1 MEEEENK
8 NPMKITSRDSTFI
21 NSNTTRLLLLKMKQK
36 KNQKNKRRST
46 GTKQRE
52 ISYDHVMQILIKP
65 RNSRNLLEN
74 RLLAEY
80 LSNKFDYF
88 KKIKTSEPSKLEKLC
103 KVLNYETFSAK
114 ETIINYGETGDK
126 FYIVFNGQI
135 GVYKPI
141 YVEKDMSLNEFYS
154 YMMYLKNNN
163 QVNKMNRIMEKNQH
177 LNIDLTVL
185 AGTPE
190 TSYFMRKTVTFIM
203 EENEKLGE
211 FSNGFT
217 FGEIALIKKSKR
229 NATVIALKN
238 SALLSIEKYDYNNVI
253 RRLEEKR
260 LEKEIYKFKNNYPFF
275 YHWNNYNILEI
286 FNCFHHLRLT
296 QGEYLFKQNE
306 ESDSVFIVR
315 EGCYEMFTDIS
326 FAWLKTYLDYIINSE
341 YNLFKKLEEF
351 LPKKEND
358 LIELIDYIKKNLPN
372 CPSIIDKKFKKIKN
386 ANFGNNVF
394 DIKIEEDELNEPNKL
409 FRINL
414 KKIDYIDIIG
424 LEDSMDLKKRFC
436 SVKCTSTYGYVEKIK
451 LINLL
456 KIIKSFK
463 NDSKVKQTLEN
474 ILQEKKIILLDL
486 IINAIKNKVNFLE
499 EDFDLKYKSIIEKHL
514 NKKDEDSK
522 NKQISTVKLSG
533 WTKDLDYVLDENIHF
548 HKYPKIRSLS
558 KEIEKKIFERKTL
571 NEKNFQKI
579 IIKPIDSNLKN
590 KILSPKNAHLNPS
603 LLSPIFVKKNN
614 LKLINVKSLYKKIKK
629 RNKNDF
635 FSMDFETFSDQVKKT
650 KSILFKDNVVNMKKK
665 NLTQQTTDCFYPSYN
680 SNQNII
686 ETEKSDKNIRKKLF
700 IEGFNSGEK
709 NFFLGGNFFNK
720 IKEEINKNKK
730 ICFTQNVTSLT
741 NLSSFFKNK

>member
-1 MEEEENK
+1 MDEEENK
-8 NPMKITSRDSTFI
+8 PPMKIISRDSTFL
-21 NSNTTRLLLLKMKQK
+21 NSKNKTLLLLRMKHK
-36 KNQKNKRRST
+36 KLQKNKRRST

-52 ISYDHVMQILIKP
+52 ISYDHVIQILIKP

-80 LSNKFDYF
+80 LSNKFEYF
-88 KKIKTSEPSKLEKLC
+88 KKIKISEPSKLEKLC

-163 QVNKMNRIMEKNQH
+163 QILKMNRIMEKNQH

-190 TSYFMRKTVTFIM
+190 NSYFMRKIVTFIM

-211 FSNGFT
+211 FTNGFT

-229 NATVIALKN
+229 NATIIAIKN

-260 LEKEIYKFKNNYPFF
+260 LEKEIYKFKINYPFF

-296 QGEYLFKQNE
+296 QGEFLYKQNE
-306 ESDSVFIVR
+306 ESDSIFIIR
-315 EGCYEMFTDIS
+315 EGSYEMFSDIS
-326 FAWLKTYLDYIINSE
+326 FAWAKSYLDYISNSD
-341 YNLFKKLEEF
+341 YNLLQKLEEF
-351 LPKKEND
+351 NPKKEND
-358 LIELIDYIKKNLPN
+358 LIDLIDYIKKNLPN
-372 CPSIIDKKFKKIKN
+372 CPFIVKERFKKLKN
-386 ANFGNNVF
+386 SNVDENVF
-394 DIKIEEDELNEPNKL
+394 DIKCEEDELNEPNKL

-424 LEDSMDLKKRFC
+424 LEDSMELKKRFC
-436 SVKCTSTYGYVEKIK
+436 SVKCVSSFGYVEKIK

-456 KIIKSFK
+456 KIIKTFK
-463 NDSKVKQTLEN
+463 NDTKAKQILEN

-486 IINAIKNKVNFLE
+486 IINSIKNKVNLLE
-499 EDFDLKYKSIIEKHL
+499 EDFDLKYKLIIEKNI
-514 NKKDEDSK
+514 NKKDEESK
-522 NKQISTVKLSG
+522 NRQISTFKLSG
-533 WTKDLDYVLDENIHF
+533 WIKNLDYVLDENIHF

-571 NEKNFQKI
+571 NEKNFKKI
-579 IIKPIDSNLKN
+579 FIKPIDSNLKN
-590 KILSPKNAHLNPS
+590 KILSPKNSHLTSS
-603 LLSPIFVKKNN
+603 LLSPIIVNKNN
-614 LKLINVKSLYKKIKK
+614 LKLVNVKSLYRKIKK
-629 RNKNDF
+629 RNRNECFSLDF
-635 FSMDFETFSDQVKKT
+635 GTFSDQVKKT
-650 KSILFKDNVVNMKKK
+650 KSILFKDNIVNMKK
-665 NLTQQTTDCFYPSYN
+665 NNTQQTTDCLYPSSN
-680 SNQNII
+680 SNLNII

-700 IEGFNSGEK
+700 NEGFNSCEK

-730 ICFTQNVTSLT
+730 ICFTQNISSLT
-741 NLSSFFKNK
+741 NLSSFFKK

>member
-1 MEEEENK
+1 MDEEENK
-8 NPMKITSRDSTFI
+8 PPMKIISRDSTFL
-21 NSNTTRLLLLKMKQK
+21 NSKNKTLLLLRMKHK
-36 KNQKNKRRST
+36 KLQKNKRRST

-52 ISYDHVMQILIKP
+52 ISYDHVIQILIKP

-74 RLLAEY
+74 KLLAEY
-80 LSNKFDYF
+80 LSNKFEYF
-88 KKIKTSEPSKLEKLC
+88 KKIKLSEPSKLEKLC

-114 ETIINYGETGDK
+114 ETIINYGETGEK

-163 QVNKMNRIMEKNQH
+163 QILKMNRIMEKNQH

-190 TSYFMRKTVTFIM
+190 NSYFMRKIVTFIM

-211 FSNGFT
+211 FTNGFT

-229 NATVIALKN
+229 NATIIAIKN

-260 LEKEIYKFKNNYPFF
+260 LEKEIYKFKINYPFF

-296 QGEYLFKQNE
+296 QGEFLYKQNE
-306 ESDSVFIVR
+306 ESDSIFIIR
-315 EGCYEMFTDIS
+315 EGSYEMFSDIS
-326 FAWLKTYLDYIINSE
+326 FAWAKSYLDYISNSD
-341 YNLFKKLEEF
+341 YNLLQKLEEF
-351 LPKKEND
+351 NPKKEND
-358 LIELIDYIKKNLPN
+358 LIDLIDYIKKNLPN
-372 CPSIIDKKFKKIKN
+372 CPFIVKERFKKLKN
-386 ANFGNNVF
+386 SNVDENVF
-394 DIKIEEDELNEPNKL
+394 DIKCEEDELNEPNKL

-436 SVKCTSTYGYVEKIK
+436 SVKCVSSFGYVEKIK

-456 KIIKSFK
+456 KIIKTFK
-463 NDSKVKQTLEN
+463 NDTKAKQILEN

-486 IINAIKNKVNFLE
+486 IINSIKNKVNFLE
-499 EDFDLKYKSIIEKHL
+499 EDFDLKYKLIIEKNI
-514 NKKDEDSK
+514 NKKDEESK
-522 NKQISTVKLSG
+522 NRQISTFKLSG
-533 WTKDLDYVLDENIHF
+533 WIKNLDYVLDENIHF

-571 NEKNFQKI
+571 NEKNFKKI
-579 IIKPIDSNLKN
+579 FIKPIDSNLKN
-590 KILSPKNAHLNPS
+590 KILSPKNSHLTSS
-603 LLSPIFVKKNN
+603 LLSPIIVNKNN
-614 LKLINVKSLYKKIKK
+614 LKLVNVKSLYRKIKK
-629 RNKNDF
+629 RNKNDY

-650 KSILFKDNVVNMKKK
+650 KSILFKDNIVNMKK
-665 NLTQQTTDCFYPSYN
+665 NNTQQTTDCLYPSSN
-680 SNQNII
+680 SNLNII

-730 ICFTQNVTSLT
+730 ICFTQNISSLT
-741 NLSSFFKNK
+741 NLSSFFKK

>member
-8 NPMKITSRDSTFI
+8 APMKIKSRDSTFI
-21 NSNTTRLLLLKMKQK
+21 NSKNARHLLLRMKHK
-36 KNQKNKRRST
+36 KLQKNKRRST

-52 ISYDHVMQILIKP
+52 ISYDHVIQILIKP

-80 LSNKFDYF
+80 LSNKFEYF
-88 KKIKTSEPSKLEKLC
+88 KKIKISEPSKLEKLC

-163 QVNKMNRIMEKNQH
+163 QILKMNRIMEKNQH

-190 TSYFMRKTVTFIM
+190 NSYFMRKIVTFIM

-211 FSNGFT
+211 FTNGFT

-229 NATVIALKN
+229 NATIIAIKN

-296 QGEYLFKQNE
+296 QGEFLYKQNE
-306 ESDSVFIVR
+306 ESDSIFIIR
-315 EGCYEMFTDIS
+315 EGSYEMFSDIS
-326 FAWLKTYLDYIINSE
+326 FAWAKSYLDYISNSD
-341 YNLFKKLEEF
+341 YNLLQKLEEF
-351 LPKKEND
+351 NPKKEND

-386 ANFGNNVF
+386 SNFGNNVF
-394 DIKIEEDELNEPNKL
+394 DIKSEEDELNEPNKL

-436 SVKCTSTYGYVEKIK
+436 SVKCVSSFGYVEKIK

-463 NDSKVKQTLEN
+463 NDSKVKQILEN
-474 ILQEKKIILLDL
+474 ILQEKKIVLLDL
-486 IINAIKNKVNFLE
+486 II
-499 EDFDLKYKSIIEKHL
+499 
-514 NKKDEDSK
+514 
-522 NKQISTVKLSG
+522 
-533 WTKDLDYVLDENIHF
+533 
-548 HKYPKIRSLS
+548 
-558 KEIEKKIFERKTL
+558 
-571 NEKNFQKI
+571 
-579 IIKPIDSNLKN
+579 
-590 KILSPKNAHLNPS
+590 
-603 LLSPIFVKKNN
+603 
-614 LKLINVKSLYKKIKK
+614 
-629 RNKNDF
+629 
-635 FSMDFETFSDQVKKT
+635 
-650 KSILFKDNVVNMKKK
+650 
-665 NLTQQTTDCFYPSYN
+665 
-680 SNQNII
+680 
-686 ETEKSDKNIRKKLF
+686 
-700 IEGFNSGEK
+700 
-709 NFFLGGNFFNK
+709 FNK
-720 IKEEINKNKK
+720 FINF
-730 ICFTQNVTSLT
+730 IFST
-741 NLSSFFKNK
+741 

>member
-1 MEEEENK
+1 MDEEENK
-8 NPMKITSRDSTFI
+8 PPMKIISRDSTFL
-21 NSNTTRLLLLKMKQK
+21 NSKNKTLLLLRMKHK
-36 KNQKNKRRST
+36 KLQKNKRRST

-52 ISYDHVMQILIKP
+52 ISYDHVIQILIKP

-74 RLLAEY
+74 KLLAEY
-80 LSNKFDYF
+80 LSNKFEYF
-88 KKIKTSEPSKLEKLC
+88 KKIKISEPSKLEKLC

-114 ETIINYGETGDK
+114 ETIINYGETGEK

-163 QVNKMNRIMEKNQH
+163 QILKMNRIMEKNQH

-190 TSYFMRKTVTFIM
+190 NSYFMRKIVTFIM

-211 FSNGFT
+211 FTNGFT

-229 NATVIALKN
+229 NATIIAIKN

-260 LEKEIYKFKNNYPFF
+260 LEKEIYKFKINYPFF

-296 QGEYLFKQNE
+296 QGEFLYKQNE
-306 ESDSVFIVR
+306 ESDSIFIIR
-315 EGCYEMFTDIS
+315 EGSYEMFSDIS
-326 FAWLKTYLDYIINSE
+326 FAWAKSYLDYISNSD
-341 YNLFKKLEEF
+341 YNLLQKLEEF
-351 LPKKEND
+351 NPKKEND
-358 LIELIDYIKKNLPN
+358 LIDLIDYIKKNLPN
-372 CPSIIDKKFKKIKN
+372 CPFIVKERFKKLKN
-386 ANFGNNVF
+386 SNVDENVF
-394 DIKIEEDELNEPNKL
+394 DIKCEEDELNEPNKL

-424 LEDSMDLKKRFC
+424 LEDSMELKKRFC
-436 SVKCTSTYGYVEKIK
+436 SVKCVSSFGYVEKIK

-456 KIIKSFK
+456 KIIKTFK
-463 NDSKVKQTLEN
+463 NDTKAKQILEN

-486 IINAIKNKVNFLE
+486 IINSIKNKVNFLE
-499 EDFDLKYKSIIEKHL
+499 EDFDLKYKLIIEKNI
-514 NKKDEDSK
+514 NKKDEESK
-522 NKQISTVKLSG
+522 NRQISTFKLSG
-533 WTKDLDYVLDENIHF
+533 WIKNLDYVLDENIHF

-571 NEKNFQKI
+571 NEKNFKKI
-579 IIKPIDSNLKN
+579 FIKPIDSNLKN
-590 KILSPKNAHLNPS
+590 KILSPKNSHLTSS
-603 LLSPIFVKKNN
+603 LLSPIIVNKNN
-614 LKLINVKSLYKKIKK
+614 LKLVNVKSLYRKIKK
-629 RNKNDF
+629 RNRNECFSLDF
-635 FSMDFETFSDQVKKT
+635 GTFSDQVKKT
-650 KSILFKDNVVNMKKK
+650 KSILFKDNIVNMKK
-665 NLTQQTTDCFYPSYN
+665 NNTQQTTDCLYPSSN
-680 SNQNII
+680 SNLNII

-700 IEGFNSGEK
+700 NEGFNSCEK

-730 ICFTQNVTSLT
+730 ICFTQNISSLT
-741 NLSSFFKNK
+741 NLSSFFKK

>member
-1 MEEEENK
+1 MDEEENK
-8 NPMKITSRDSTFI
+8 PPMKIISRDSTFL
-21 NSNTTRLLLLKMKQK
+21 NSKNKTLLLLRMKHK
-36 KNQKNKRRST
+36 KLQKNKRRST

-52 ISYDHVMQILIKP
+52 ISYDHVIQILIKP

-74 RLLAEY
+74 KLLAEY
-80 LSNKFDYF
+80 LSNKFEYF
-88 KKIKTSEPSKLEKLC
+88 KKIKISEPSKLEKLC

-114 ETIINYGETGDK
+114 ETIINYGETGEK

-163 QVNKMNRIMEKNQH
+163 QILKMNRIMEKNQH

-190 TSYFMRKTVTFIM
+190 NSYFMRKIVTFIM

-211 FSNGFT
+211 FTNGFT

-229 NATVIALKN
+229 NATIIAIKN

-296 QGEYLFKQNE
+296 QGEFLYKQNE
-306 ESDSVFIVR
+306 ESDSVFIIR
-315 EGCYEMFTDIS
+315 EGSYEMFSDIS
-326 FAWLKTYLDYIINSE
+326 FAWAKSYLDYILNSD
-341 YNLFKKLEEF
+341 YNLLQKLEEF
-351 LPKKEND
+351 NPKKEND
-358 LIELIDYIKKNLPN
+358 LIDLIDYIKKNLPN
-372 CPSIIDKKFKKIKN
+372 CPFTVKERFKKLKSSN
-386 ANFGNNVF
+386 YDENVF
-394 DIKIEEDELNEPNKL
+394 DIKCEEDELNEPNKL

-424 LEDSMDLKKRFC
+424 LEDSMELKKRFC
-436 SVKCTSTYGYVEKIK
+436 SVKCVSSFGYVEKIK

-456 KIIKSFK
+456 KIIKTFK
-463 NDSKVKQTLEN
+463 NDTKAKQILEN

-486 IINAIKNKVNFLE
+486 IINSIKNKVNFLE
-499 EDFDLKYKSIIEKHL
+499 EDFDLKYKLIIEKNI
-514 NKKDEDSK
+514 NKNDEESK
-522 NKQISTVKLSG
+522 NRQISTVKLSG
-533 WTKDLDYVLDENIHF
+533 WIKNLDYVLDENIHF

-571 NEKNFQKI
+571 NEKNFKKI
-579 IIKPIDSNLKN
+579 FVKPIDSNLKN
-590 KILSPKNAHLNPS
+590 KILSPKNSHLTSS
-603 LLSPIFVKKNN
+603 LLSPIIVNKNN
-614 LKLINVKSLYKKIKK
+614 LKLVNVKSLYRKIKK
-629 RNKNDF
+629 RNRNECFSLDF
-635 FSMDFETFSDQVKKT
+635 GTFSDQVKKT
-650 KSILFKDNVVNMKKK
+650 KSILFKDNIVNMKK
-665 NLTQQTTDCFYPSYN
+665 NNTQQTTDCLNPSSN
-680 SNQNII
+680 SNLNII

-700 IEGFNSGEK
+700 KEGFNSCEK

-730 ICFTQNVTSLT
+730 ICFTQNISSLT
-741 NLSSFFKNK
+741 NLSSFFKK

>member
-1 MEEEENK
+1 MDEEENK
-8 NPMKITSRDSTFI
+8 PPMKIISRDSTFL
-21 NSNTTRLLLLKMKQK
+21 NSKNKTLLLLRMKHK
-36 KNQKNKRRST
+36 KLQKNKRRST

-52 ISYDHVMQILIKP
+52 ISYDHVIQILIKP

-74 RLLAEY
+74 KLLAEY
-80 LSNKFDYF
+80 LSNKFEYF
-88 KKIKTSEPSKLEKLC
+88 KKIKISEPSKLEKLC

-114 ETIINYGETGDK
+114 ETIINYGETGEK

-163 QVNKMNRIMEKNQH
+163 QIYKMNRIMEKNQH

-190 TSYFMRKTVTFIM
+190 NSYFMRKIVTFIM

-211 FSNGFT
+211 FTNGFT

-229 NATVIALKN
+229 NATIIAIKN

-260 LEKEIYKFKNNYPFF
+260 LEKEIYKFKINYPFF

-296 QGEYLFKQNE
+296 QGEFLYKQNE
-306 ESDSVFIVR
+306 ESDSIFIIR
-315 EGCYEMFTDIS
+315 EGSYEMFSDIS
-326 FAWLKTYLDYIINSE
+326 FAWAKSYLDYILNSD
-341 YNLFKKLEEF
+341 YNLLQKLEEF
-351 LPKKEND
+351 NPKKEND
-358 LIELIDYIKKNLPN
+358 LIDLIDYIKKNLPN
-372 CPSIIDKKFKKIKN
+372 CPFTVKERFKKLKSSN
-386 ANFGNNVF
+386 YDENVF
-394 DIKIEEDELNEPNKL
+394 DIKCEEDELNEPNKL

-424 LEDSMDLKKRFC
+424 LEDSMELKKRFC
-436 SVKCTSTYGYVEKIK
+436 SVKCVSSFGYVEKIK

-456 KIIKSFK
+456 KIIKTFK
-463 NDSKVKQTLEN
+463 NDTKAKQILEN

-486 IINAIKNKVNFLE
+486 IINSIKNKVNFLE
-499 EDFDLKYKSIIEKHL
+499 EDFDLKYKLKIEKNI
-514 NKKDEDSK
+514 NKKDEESK
-522 NKQISTVKLSG
+522 NRQISTFKLSG
-533 WTKDLDYVLDENIHF
+533 WIKNLDYVLDENIHF

-571 NEKNFQKI
+571 NEKNFKKI
-579 IIKPIDSNLKN
+579 FIKPIDSNLKN
-590 KILSPKNAHLNPS
+590 KILSPKNSHLTSS
-603 LLSPIFVKKNN
+603 LLSPIIVNKNN
-614 LKLINVKSLYKKIKK
+614 LKLVNVKSLYRKIKK
-629 RNKNDF
+629 RNRNECFSLDF
-635 FSMDFETFSDQVKKT
+635 GTFSDQVKKT
-650 KSILFKDNVVNMKKK
+650 KSILFKDNIVNMKK
-665 NLTQQTTDCFYPSYN
+665 NNTQQTTDCLYPSSN
-680 SNQNII
+680 SNLNII

-700 IEGFNSGEK
+700 NEGFNSCEK

-730 ICFTQNVTSLT
+730 ICFTQNISSLT
-741 NLSSFFKNK
+741 NLSSFFKK

>member
-1 MEEEENK
+1 MDEEENK
-8 NPMKITSRDSTFI
+8 PPMKIISRDSTFL
-21 NSNTTRLLLLKMKQK
+21 NSKNKTLLLLRMKHK
-36 KNQKNKRRST
+36 KLQKNKRRST

-52 ISYDHVMQILIKP
+52 ISYDHVIQILIKP

-74 RLLAEY
+74 KLLAEY
-80 LSNKFDYF
+80 LSNKFEYF
-88 KKIKTSEPSKLEKLC
+88 KKIKISEPSKLEKLC

-114 ETIINYGETGDK
+114 ETIINYGETGEK

-163 QVNKMNRIMEKNQH
+163 QIYKMNRIMEKNQH

-190 TSYFMRKTVTFIM
+190 NSYFMRKIVTFIM

-211 FSNGFT
+211 FTNGFT

-229 NATVIALKN
+229 NATIIAIKN

-260 LEKEIYKFKNNYPFF
+260 LEKEIYKFKINYPFF

-296 QGEYLFKQNE
+296 QGEFLYKQNE
-306 ESDSVFIVR
+306 ESDSVFIIR
-315 EGCYEMFTDIS
+315 EGSYEMFSDIS
-326 FAWLKTYLDYIINSE
+326 FAWAKSYLDYILNSD
-341 YNLFKKLEEF
+341 YNLLQKLEEF
-351 LPKKEND
+351 NPKKEND
-358 LIELIDYIKKNLPN
+358 LIDLIDYIKKNLPN
-372 CPSIIDKKFKKIKN
+372 CPFTVKERFKKLKSSN
-386 ANFGNNVF
+386 YDENVF
-394 DIKIEEDELNEPNKL
+394 DIKCEEDELNEPNKL

-424 LEDSMDLKKRFC
+424 LEDSMELKKRFC
-436 SVKCTSTYGYVEKIK
+436 SVKCVSSFGYVEKIK

-456 KIIKSFK
+456 KIIKTFK
-463 NDSKVKQTLEN
+463 NDTKAKQILEN

-486 IINAIKNKVNFLE
+486 IINSIKNKVNFLE
-499 EDFDLKYKSIIEKHL
+499 EDFDLKYKLIIEKNI
-514 NKKDEDSK
+514 NKKDEESK
-522 NKQISTVKLSG
+522 NRQISTFKLSG
-533 WTKDLDYVLDENIHF
+533 WIKNLDYVLDENIHF

-571 NEKNFQKI
+571 NEKNFKKI
-579 IIKPIDSNLKN
+579 FIKPIDSNLKN
-590 KILSPKNAHLNPS
+590 KILSPKNSHLTSS
-603 LLSPIFVKKNN
+603 LLSPIIVNKNN
-614 LKLINVKSLYKKIKK
+614 LKLVNVKSLYRKIKK
-629 RNKNDF
+629 RNRNECFSLDF
-635 FSMDFETFSDQVKKT
+635 GTFSDQVKKT
-650 KSILFKDNVVNMKKK
+650 KSILFKDNIVNMKK
-665 NLTQQTTDCFYPSYN
+665 NNTQQTTDCLYPSSN
-680 SNQNII
+680 SNLNII

-700 IEGFNSGEK
+700 NEGFNSCEK

-741 NLSSFFKNK
+741 NLSSFFKK

>member
-1 MEEEENK
+1 MDEEENK
-8 NPMKITSRDSTFI
+8 PPMKIISRDSTFL
-21 NSNTTRLLLLKMKQK
+21 NSKNKTLLLLRMKHK
-36 KNQKNKRRST
+36 KLQKNKRRST

-52 ISYDHVMQILIKP
+52 ISYDHVIQILIKP

-80 LSNKFDYF
+80 LSNKFEYF
-88 KKIKTSEPSKLEKLC
+88 KKIKLSEPSKLEKLC

-114 ETIINYGETGDK
+114 ETIINYGETGEK

-163 QVNKMNRIMEKNQH
+163 QILKMNRIMEKNQH

-190 TSYFMRKTVTFIM
+190 NSYFMRKIVTFIM

-211 FSNGFT
+211 FTNGFT
-217 FGEIALIKKSKR
+217 FGEIALIKKCKR
-229 NATVIALKN
+229 NATIIAIKN

-260 LEKEIYKFKNNYPFF
+260 LEKEIYKFKINYPFF

-296 QGEYLFKQNE
+296 QGEFLYKQNE
-306 ESDSVFIVR
+306 ESDSIFIIR
-315 EGCYEMFTDIS
+315 EGSYEMFSDIS
-326 FAWLKTYLDYIINSE
+326 FAWAKSYLDYILNSD
-341 YNLFKKLEEF
+341 YNLLQKLEEF
-351 LPKKEND
+351 NPKKEND
-358 LIELIDYIKKNLPN
+358 LIDLIDYIKKNLPN
-372 CPSIIDKKFKKIKN
+372 CPFTVKERFKKLKSSN
-386 ANFGNNVF
+386 YDENVF
-394 DIKIEEDELNEPNKL
+394 DIKCEEDELNEPNKL

-436 SVKCTSTYGYVEKIK
+436 SVKCISSFGYVEKIK

-463 NDSKVKQTLEN
+463 NDSKVKQILEN
-474 ILQEKKIILLDL
+474 ILQEKKIVLLDL
-486 IINAIKNKVNFLE
+486 IINSIKNKVNFLE
-499 EDFDLKYKSIIEKHL
+499 EDFDLKYKLIIEKNI
-514 NKKDEDSK
+514 NKKDEESK
-522 NKQISTVKLSG
+522 NRQISTFKLSG
-533 WTKDLDYVLDENIHF
+533 WIKNLDYVLDENIHF

-571 NEKNFQKI
+571 NEKNFKKI
-579 IIKPIDSNLKN
+579 FIKPIDSNLKN
-590 KILSPKNAHLNPS
+590 KILSPKNSHLTSS
-603 LLSPIFVKKNN
+603 LLSPIIVNKNN
-614 LKLINVKSLYKKIKK
+614 LKLVNVKSLYRKIKK
-629 RNKNDF
+629 RNRNECFSLDF
-635 FSMDFETFSDQVKKT
+635 GTFSDQVKKT
-650 KSILFKDNVVNMKKK
+650 KSILFKDNIVNMKK
-665 NLTQQTTDCFYPSYN
+665 NNTQQTTDCLYPSSN
-680 SNQNII
+680 SNLNII

-700 IEGFNSGEK
+700 NEGFNSCEK

-720 IKEEINKNKK
+720 IKEEINKNKN
-730 ICFTQNVTSLT
+730 ICFTQNISSLT
-741 NLSSFFKNK
+741 NLSSFFKK

>member
-1 MEEEENK
+1 MDEEENK
-8 NPMKITSRDSTFI
+8 PPMKIISRDSTFL
-21 NSNTTRLLLLKMKQK
+21 NSKNKTLLLLRMKHK
-36 KNQKNKRRST
+36 KLQKNKRRST

-52 ISYDHVMQILIKP
+52 ISYDHVIQILIKP

-74 RLLAEY
+74 KLLAEY
-80 LSNKFDYF
+80 LSNKFEYF
-88 KKIKTSEPSKLEKLC
+88 KKIKISEPSKLEKLC

-114 ETIINYGETGDK
+114 ETIINYGETGEK

-163 QVNKMNRIMEKNQH
+163 QILKMNRIMEKNQH

-190 TSYFMRKTVTFIM
+190 NSYFMRKIVTFIM

-211 FSNGFT
+211 FTNGFT

-229 NATVIALKN
+229 NATIIAIKN

-260 LEKEIYKFKNNYPFF
+260 LEKEIYKFKINYPFF

-296 QGEYLFKQNE
+296 QGEFLYKQNE
-306 ESDSVFIVR
+306 ESDSIFIIR
-315 EGCYEMFTDIS
+315 EGSYEMFSDIS
-326 FAWLKTYLDYIINSE
+326 FAWAKSYLDYILNSD
-341 YNLFKKLEEF
+341 YNLLQKLEEF
-351 LPKKEND
+351 NPKKEND
-358 LIELIDYIKKNLPN
+358 LIDLIDYIKKNLPN
-372 CPSIIDKKFKKIKN
+372 CPFIVKERFKKLKN
-386 ANFGNNVF
+386 SNVDENVF
-394 DIKIEEDELNEPNKL
+394 DIKCEEDELNEPNKL

-424 LEDSMDLKKRFC
+424 LEDSMELKKRFC
-436 SVKCTSTYGYVEKIK
+436 SVKCVSSFGYVEKIK

-456 KIIKSFK
+456 KIIKTFK
-463 NDSKVKQTLEN
+463 NDTKAKQILEN

-486 IINAIKNKVNFLE
+486 IINSIKNKVNFLE
-499 EDFDLKYKSIIEKHL
+499 EDFDLKYKLIIEKNI
-514 NKKDEDSK
+514 NKKDEESK
-522 NKQISTVKLSG
+522 NRQISTFKLSG
-533 WTKDLDYVLDENIHF
+533 WIKNLDYVLDENIHF

-571 NEKNFQKI
+571 NEKNFKKI
-579 IIKPIDSNLKN
+579 FIKPIDSNLKN
-590 KILSPKNAHLNPS
+590 KILSPKNSHLTSS
-603 LLSPIFVKKNN
+603 LLSPIIVNKNN
-614 LKLINVKSLYKKIKK
+614 LKLVNVKSLYRKIKK
-629 RNKNDF
+629 RNRNECFSLDF
-635 FSMDFETFSDQVKKT
+635 GTFSDQVKKT
-650 KSILFKDNVVNMKKK
+650 KSILFKDNIVNMKK
-665 NLTQQTTDCFYPSYN
+665 NNTQQTTDCLYPSSN
-680 SNQNII
+680 SNLNII

-700 IEGFNSGEK
+700 NEGFNSCEK

-730 ICFTQNVTSLT
+730 ICFTQNISSLT
-741 NLSSFFKNK
+741 NLSSFFKK

>member
-1 MEEEENK
+1 MDEEENK
-8 NPMKITSRDSTFI
+8 PPMKIISRDSTFL
-21 NSNTTRLLLLKMKQK
+21 NSKNKTLLLLRMKHK
-36 KNQKNKRRST
+36 KLQKNKRRST

-52 ISYDHVMQILIKP
+52 ISYDHVIQILIKP

-74 RLLAEY
+74 KLLAEY
-80 LSNKFDYF
+80 LSNKFEYF
-88 KKIKTSEPSKLEKLC
+88 KKIKISEPSKLEKLC

-163 QVNKMNRIMEKNQH
+163 QILKMNRIMEKNQH

-190 TSYFMRKTVTFIM
+190 NSYFMRKIVTFIM

-211 FSNGFT
+211 FTNGFT

-229 NATVIALKN
+229 NATIIAIKN

-260 LEKEIYKFKNNYPFF
+260 LEKEIYKFKINYPFF

-296 QGEYLFKQNE
+296 QGEFLYKQNE
-306 ESDSVFIVR
+306 ESDSIFIIR
-315 EGCYEMFTDIS
+315 EGSYEMFSDIS
-326 FAWLKTYLDYIINSE
+326 FAWAKSYLDYISNSD
-341 YNLFKKLEEF
+341 YNLLQKLEEF
-351 LPKKEND
+351 NPKKEND
-358 LIELIDYIKKNLPN
+358 LIDLIDYIKKNLPN
-372 CPSIIDKKFKKIKN
+372 CPFIVKERFKKLKN
-386 ANFGNNVF
+386 SNVDENVF
-394 DIKIEEDELNEPNKL
+394 DIKCEEDELNEPNKL

-424 LEDSMDLKKRFC
+424 LEDSMELKKRFC
-436 SVKCTSTYGYVEKIK
+436 SVKCVSSFGYVEKIK

-456 KIIKSFK
+456 KIIKTFK
-463 NDSKVKQTLEN
+463 NDTKAKQILEN

-486 IINAIKNKVNFLE
+486 IINSIKNKVNFLE
-499 EDFDLKYKSIIEKHL
+499 EDFDLKYKLIIEKNI
-514 NKKDEDSK
+514 NKKDEESK
-522 NKQISTVKLSG
+522 NRQISTFKLSG
-533 WTKDLDYVLDENIHF
+533 WIKNLDYVLDENIHF

-571 NEKNFQKI
+571 NEKNFKKI
-579 IIKPIDSNLKN
+579 FIKPIDSNLKN
-590 KILSPKNAHLNPS
+590 KILSPKNSHLTSS
-603 LLSPIFVKKNN
+603 LLSPIIVNKNN
-614 LKLINVKSLYKKIKK
+614 LKLVNVKSLYRKIKK
-629 RNKNDF
+629 RNRNECFSLDF
-635 FSMDFETFSDQVKKT
+635 GTFSDQVKKT
-650 KSILFKDNVVNMKKK
+650 KSILFKDNIVNMKK
-665 NLTQQTTDCFYPSYN
+665 NNTQQTTDCLYPSSN
-680 SNQNII
+680 SNLNII

-700 IEGFNSGEK
+700 NEGFNSCEK

-730 ICFTQNVTSLT
+730 ICFTQNISSLT
-741 NLSSFFKNK
+741 NLSSFFKK

>member
-1 MEEEENK
+1 MDEEENK
-8 NPMKITSRDSTFI
+8 PPMKIISRDSTFL
-21 NSNTTRLLLLKMKQK
+21 NSKNKTLLLLRMKHK
-36 KNQKNKRRST
+36 KLQKNKRRST

-52 ISYDHVMQILIKP
+52 ISYDHVIQILIKP

-74 RLLAEY
+74 KLLAEY
-80 LSNKFDYF
+80 LSNKFEYF
-88 KKIKTSEPSKLEKLC
+88 KKIKISEPSKLEKLC

-114 ETIINYGETGDK
+114 ETIINYGETGEK

-163 QVNKMNRIMEKNQH
+163 QILKMNRIMEKNQH

-190 TSYFMRKTVTFIM
+190 NSYFMRKIVTFIM

-211 FSNGFT
+211 FTNGFT

-229 NATVIALKN
+229 NATIIAIKN

-260 LEKEIYKFKNNYPFF
+260 LEKEIYKFKINYPFF

-296 QGEYLFKQNE
+296 QGEFLYKQNE
-306 ESDSVFIVR
+306 ESDSIFIIR
-315 EGCYEMFTDIS
+315 EGSYEMFSDIS
-326 FAWLKTYLDYIINSE
+326 FAWAKSYLDYISNSD
-341 YNLFKKLEEF
+341 YNLLQKLEEF
-351 LPKKEND
+351 NPKKEND
-358 LIELIDYIKKNLPN
+358 LIDLIDYIKKNLPN
-372 CPSIIDKKFKKIKN
+372 CPFIVKERFKKLKN
-386 ANFGNNVF
+386 SNVDENVF
-394 DIKIEEDELNEPNKL
+394 DIKCEEDELNEPNKL

-436 SVKCTSTYGYVEKIK
+436 SVKCVSSFGYVEKIK

-456 KIIKSFK
+456 KIIKTFK
-463 NDSKVKQTLEN
+463 NDTKAKQILEN

-486 IINAIKNKVNFLE
+486 IINSIKNKVNFLE
-499 EDFDLKYKSIIEKHL
+499 EDFDLKYKLIIEKNI
-514 NKKDEDSK
+514 NKKDEESK
-522 NKQISTVKLSG
+522 NRQISTFKLSG
-533 WTKDLDYVLDENIHF
+533 WIKNLDYVLDENIHF

-571 NEKNFQKI
+571 NEKNFKKI
-579 IIKPIDSNLKN
+579 FIKPIDSNLKN
-590 KILSPKNAHLNPS
+590 KILSPKNSHLTSS
-603 LLSPIFVKKNN
+603 LLSPIIVNKNN
-614 LKLINVKSLYKKIKK
+614 LKLVNVKSLYRKIKK
-629 RNKNDF
+629 RNRNECFSLDF
-635 FSMDFETFSDQVKKT
+635 GTFSDQVKKT
-650 KSILFKDNVVNMKKK
+650 KSILFKDNIVNMKK
-665 NLTQQTTDCFYPSYN
+665 NNTQQTTDCLYPSSN
-680 SNQNII
+680 SNLNII

-700 IEGFNSGEK
+700 NEGFNSCEK

-730 ICFTQNVTSLT
+730 ICFTQNISSLT
-741 NLSSFFKNK
+741 NLSSFFKK

>member
-1 MEEEENK
+1 MDEEENK
-8 NPMKITSRDSTFI
+8 PPMKIISRDSTFL
-21 NSNTTRLLLLKMKQK
+21 NSKNKTLLLLRMKHK
-36 KNQKNKRRST
+36 KLQKNKRRST

-52 ISYDHVMQILIKP
+52 ISYDHVIQILIKP

-74 RLLAEY
+74 KLLAEY
-80 LSNKFDYF
+80 LSNKFEYF
-88 KKIKTSEPSKLEKLC
+88 KKIKISEPSKLEKLC

-114 ETIINYGETGDK
+114 ETIINYGETGEK

-163 QVNKMNRIMEKNQH
+163 QILKMNRIMEKNQH

-190 TSYFMRKTVTFIM
+190 NSYFMRKIVTFIM

-211 FSNGFT
+211 FTNGFT

-229 NATVIALKN
+229 NATIIAIKN

-260 LEKEIYKFKNNYPFF
+260 LEKEIYKFKINYPFF

-296 QGEYLFKQNE
+296 QGEFLYKQNE
-306 ESDSVFIVR
+306 ESDSVFIIR
-315 EGCYEMFTDIS
+315 EGSYEMFSDIS
-326 FAWLKTYLDYIINSE
+326 FAWAKSYLDYILNSD
-341 YNLFKKLEEF
+341 YNLLQKLEEF
-351 LPKKEND
+351 NPKKEND
-358 LIELIDYIKKNLPN
+358 LIDLIDYIKKNLPN
-372 CPSIIDKKFKKIKN
+372 CPFIVKERFKKLKN
-386 ANFGNNVF
+386 SNVDENVF
-394 DIKIEEDELNEPNKL
+394 DIKCEEDELNEPNKL

-424 LEDSMDLKKRFC
+424 LEDSMELKKRFC
-436 SVKCTSTYGYVEKIK
+436 SVKCVSSFGYVEKIK

-456 KIIKSFK
+456 KIIKTFK
-463 NDSKVKQTLEN
+463 NDTKAKQILEN

-486 IINAIKNKVNFLE
+486 IINSIKNKVNFLE
-499 EDFDLKYKSIIEKHL
+499 EDFDLKYKLIIEKNI
-514 NKKDEDSK
+514 NKKDEESK
-522 NKQISTVKLSG
+522 NRQISTFKLSG
-533 WTKDLDYVLDENIHF
+533 WIKNLDYVLDENIHF

-571 NEKNFQKI
+571 NEKNFKKI
-579 IIKPIDSNLKN
+579 FVKPIDSNLKN
-590 KILSPKNAHLNPS
+590 KILSPKNSHLTSS
-603 LLSPIFVKKNN
+603 LLSPIIVNKNN
-614 LKLINVKSLYKKIKK
+614 LKLVNVKSLYRKIKK
-629 RNKNDF
+629 RNRNECFSLDF
-635 FSMDFETFSDQVKKT
+635 GTFSDQVKKT
-650 KSILFKDNVVNMKKK
+650 KSILFKDNIVNMKK
-665 NLTQQTTDCFYPSYN
+665 NNTQQTTDCLNPSSN
-680 SNQNII
+680 SNLNII

-700 IEGFNSGEK
+700 NEGFNSCEK

-730 ICFTQNVTSLT
+730 ICFTQNISSLT
-741 NLSSFFKNK
+741 NLSSFFKK

>member
-1 MEEEENK
+1 MDEEENK
-8 NPMKITSRDSTFI
+8 PPMKIISRDSTFL
-21 NSNTTRLLLLKMKQK
+21 NSKNKTLLLLRMKHK
-36 KNQKNKRRST
+36 KLQKNKRRST

-52 ISYDHVMQILIKP
+52 ISYDHVIQILIKP

-74 RLLAEY
+74 KLLAEY
-80 LSNKFDYF
+80 LSNKFEYF
-88 KKIKTSEPSKLEKLC
+88 KKIKISEPSKLEKLC

-114 ETIINYGETGDK
+114 ETIINYGETGEK

-163 QVNKMNRIMEKNQH
+163 QILKMNRIMEKNQH

-190 TSYFMRKTVTFIM
+190 NSYFMRKIVTFIM

-211 FSNGFT
+211 FTNGFT

-229 NATVIALKN
+229 NATIIAIKN

-260 LEKEIYKFKNNYPFF
+260 LEKEIYKFKINYPFF

-296 QGEYLFKQNE
+296 QGEFLYKQNE
-306 ESDSVFIVR
+306 ESDSVFIIR
-315 EGCYEMFTDIS
+315 EGSYEMFSDIS
-326 FAWLKTYLDYIINSE
+326 FAWAKSYLDYISNSD
-341 YNLFKKLEEF
+341 YNLLQKLEEF
-351 LPKKEND
+351 NPKKEND
-358 LIELIDYIKKNLPN
+358 LIDLIDYIKKNLPN
-372 CPSIIDKKFKKIKN
+372 CPFIVKERFKKLKN
-386 ANFGNNVF
+386 SNVDENVF
-394 DIKIEEDELNEPNKL
+394 DIKCEEDELNEPNKL

-424 LEDSMDLKKRFC
+424 LEDSMELKKRFC
-436 SVKCTSTYGYVEKIK
+436 SVKCVSSFGYVEKIK

-456 KIIKSFK
+456 KIIKTFK
-463 NDSKVKQTLEN
+463 NDTKAKQILEN

-486 IINAIKNKVNFLE
+486 IINSIKNKVNFLE
-499 EDFDLKYKSIIEKHL
+499 EDFDLKYKLIIEKNI
-514 NKKDEDSK
+514 NKKDEESK
-522 NKQISTVKLSG
+522 NRQISTFKLSG
-533 WTKDLDYVLDENIHF
+533 WIKNLDYVLDENIHF

-571 NEKNFQKI
+571 NEKNFKKI
-579 IIKPIDSNLKN
+579 FIKPIDSNLKN
-590 KILSPKNAHLNPS
+590 KILSPKNSHLTSS
-603 LLSPIFVKKNN
+603 LLSPIIVNKNN
-614 LKLINVKSLYKKIKK
+614 LKLVNVKSLYRKIKK
-629 RNKNDF
+629 RNRNECFSLDF
-635 FSMDFETFSDQVKKT
+635 GTFSDQVKKT
-650 KSILFKDNVVNMKKK
+650 KSILFKDNIVNMKK
-665 NLTQQTTDCFYPSYN
+665 NNTQQTTDCLYPSSN
-680 SNQNII
+680 SNLNII

-700 IEGFNSGEK
+700 NEGFNSCEK

-730 ICFTQNVTSLT
+730 ICFTQNISSLT
-741 NLSSFFKNK
+741 NLSSFFKK

>member
-1 MEEEENK
+1 MDEEENK
-8 NPMKITSRDSTFI
+8 PPMKIISRDSTFL
-21 NSNTTRLLLLKMKQK
+21 NSKNKTLLLLRMKHK
-36 KNQKNKRRST
+36 KLQKNKRRST

-52 ISYDHVMQILIKP
+52 ISYDHVIQILIKP

-74 RLLAEY
+74 KLLAEY
-80 LSNKFDYF
+80 LSNKFEYF
-88 KKIKTSEPSKLEKLC
+88 KKIKISEPSKLEKLC

-114 ETIINYGETGDK
+114 ETIINYGETGEK

-163 QVNKMNRIMEKNQH
+163 QILKMNRIMEKNQH

-190 TSYFMRKTVTFIM
+190 NSYFMRKIVTFIM

-211 FSNGFT
+211 FTNGFT

-229 NATVIALKN
+229 NATIIAIKN

-260 LEKEIYKFKNNYPFF
+260 LEKEIYKFKINYPFF

-296 QGEYLFKQNE
+296 QGEFLYKQNE
-306 ESDSVFIVR
+306 ESDSIFIIR
-315 EGCYEMFTDIS
+315 EGSYEMFSDIS
-326 FAWLKTYLDYIINSE
+326 FAWAKSYLDYISNSD
-341 YNLFKKLEEF
+341 YNLLQKLEEF
-351 LPKKEND
+351 NPKKEND
-358 LIELIDYIKKNLPN
+358 LIDLIDYIKKNLPN
-372 CPSIIDKKFKKIKN
+372 CPFIVKERFKKLKN
-386 ANFGNNVF
+386 SNVDENVF
-394 DIKIEEDELNEPNKL
+394 DIKCEEDELNEPNKL

-424 LEDSMDLKKRFC
+424 LEDSMELKKRFC
-436 SVKCTSTYGYVEKIK
+436 SVKCVSSFGYVEKIK

-456 KIIKSFK
+456 KIIKTFK
-463 NDSKVKQTLEN
+463 NDTKAKQILEN

-486 IINAIKNKVNFLE
+486 IINSIKNKVNFLE
-499 EDFDLKYKSIIEKHL
+499 EDFDLKYKLIIEKNI
-514 NKKDEDSK
+514 NKKDEESK
-522 NKQISTVKLSG
+522 NRQISTFKLSG
-533 WTKDLDYVLDENIHF
+533 WIKNLDYVLDENIHF

-571 NEKNFQKI
+571 NEKNFKKI
-579 IIKPIDSNLKN
+579 FIKPIDSNLKN
-590 KILSPKNAHLNPS
+590 KILSPRKIHLNPS
-603 LLSPIFVKKNN
+603 LLSPIIIKKNN
-614 LKLINVKSLYKKIKK
+614 LKLVNVKSLYRKIKK
-629 RNKNDF
+629 RNRNECFSLDF
-635 FSMDFETFSDQVKKT
+635 GTFSDQVKKT
-650 KSILFKDNVVNMKKK
+650 KSILFKDNIVNMKK
-665 NLTQQTTDCFYPSYN
+665 NNTQQTTDCLYPSSN
-680 SNQNII
+680 SNLNII

-700 IEGFNSGEK
+700 NEGFNSCEK

-730 ICFTQNVTSLT
+730 ICFTQNISSLT
-741 NLSSFFKNK
+741 NLSSFFKK

>member
-1 MEEEENK
+1 MDEEENK
-8 NPMKITSRDSTFI
+8 PPMKIISRDSTFL
-21 NSNTTRLLLLKMKQK
+21 NSKNKTLLLLRMKHK
-36 KNQKNKRRST
+36 KLQKNKRRST

-52 ISYDHVMQILIKP
+52 ISYDHVIQILIKP

-114 ETIINYGETGDK
+114 ETIINYGETGEK

-163 QVNKMNRIMEKNQH
+163 QILKMNRIMEKNQH

-190 TSYFMRKTVTFIM
+190 NSYFMRKIVTFIM

-211 FSNGFT
+211 FTNGFT

-229 NATVIALKN
+229 NATIIAIKN

-260 LEKEIYKFKNNYPFF
+260 LEKEIYKFKINYPFF

-296 QGEYLFKQNE
+296 QGEFLYKQNE
-306 ESDSVFIVR
+306 ESDSIFIIR
-315 EGCYEMFTDIS
+315 EGSYEMFSDIS
-326 FAWLKTYLDYIINSE
+326 FAWAKSYLDYISNSD
-341 YNLFKKLEEF
+341 YNLLQKLEEF
-351 LPKKEND
+351 NPKKEND
-358 LIELIDYIKKNLPN
+358 LIDLIDYIKKNLPN
-372 CPSIIDKKFKKIKN
+372 CPFIVKERFKKLKN
-386 ANFGNNVF
+386 SNVDENVF
-394 DIKIEEDELNEPNKL
+394 DIKCEEDELNEPNKL

-436 SVKCTSTYGYVEKIK
+436 SVKCVSSFGYVEKIK

-456 KIIKSFK
+456 KIIKTFK
-463 NDSKVKQTLEN
+463 NDTKAKQILEN

-486 IINAIKNKVNFLE
+486 IINSIKNKVNFLE
-499 EDFDLKYKSIIEKHL
+499 EDFDLKYKLIIEKNI
-514 NKKDEDSK
+514 NKKDEESK
-522 NKQISTVKLSG
+522 NRQISTFKLSG
-533 WTKDLDYVLDENIHF
+533 WIKNLDYVLDENIHF

-571 NEKNFQKI
+571 NEKNFKKI
-579 IIKPIDSNLKN
+579 FIKPIDSNLKN
-590 KILSPKNAHLNPS
+590 KILSPKNSHLTSS
-603 LLSPIFVKKNN
+603 LLSPIIVNKNN
-614 LKLINVKSLYKKIKK
+614 LKLVNVKSLYRKIKK
-629 RNKNDF
+629 RNRNECFSLDF
-635 FSMDFETFSDQVKKT
+635 GTFSDQVKKT
-650 KSILFKDNVVNMKKK
+650 KSILFKDNIVNMKK
-665 NLTQQTTDCFYPSYN
+665 NNTQQTTDCLYPSSN
-680 SNQNII
+680 SNLNII

-700 IEGFNSGEK
+700 NEGFNSCEK

-730 ICFTQNVTSLT
+730 ICFTQNISSLT
-741 NLSSFFKNK
+741 NLSSFFKK

>member
-1 MEEEENK
+1 MDEEENK
-8 NPMKITSRDSTFI
+8 PPMKIISRDSTFL
-21 NSNTTRLLLLKMKQK
+21 NSKNKTLLLLRMKHK
-36 KNQKNKRRST
+36 KLQKNKRRST

-52 ISYDHVMQILIKP
+52 ISYDHVIQILIKP

-80 LSNKFDYF
+80 LSNKFEYF
-88 KKIKTSEPSKLEKLC
+88 KKIKISEPSKLEKLC

-114 ETIINYGETGDK
+114 ETIINYGETGEK

-163 QVNKMNRIMEKNQH
+163 QILKMNRIMEKNQH

-190 TSYFMRKTVTFIM
+190 NSYFMRKIVTFIM

-211 FSNGFT
+211 FTNGFT

-229 NATVIALKN
+229 NATIIAIKN

-260 LEKEIYKFKNNYPFF
+260 LEKEIYKFKINYPFF

-296 QGEYLFKQNE
+296 QGEFLYKQNE
-306 ESDSVFIVR
+306 ESDSIFIIR
-315 EGCYEMFTDIS
+315 EGSYEMFSDIS
-326 FAWLKTYLDYIINSE
+326 FAWAKSYLDYISNSD
-341 YNLFKKLEEF
+341 YNLLQKLEEF
-351 LPKKEND
+351 NPKKEND
-358 LIELIDYIKKNLPN
+358 LIDLIDYIKKNLPN
-372 CPSIIDKKFKKIKN
+372 CPFIVKERFKKLKN
-386 ANFGNNVF
+386 SNVDENVF
-394 DIKIEEDELNEPNKL
+394 DIKCEEDELNEPNKL

-436 SVKCTSTYGYVEKIK
+436 SVKCISSFGYVEKIK

-463 NDSKVKQTLEN
+463 NDSKVKQILEN
-474 ILQEKKIILLDL
+474 ILQEKKIVLLDL
-486 IINAIKNKVNFLE
+486 IINSIKNKVNFLE
-499 EDFDLKYKSIIEKHL
+499 EDFDLKYKLIIEKHM
-514 NKKDEDSK
+514 NKKDEESK

-533 WTKDLDYVLDENIHF
+533 WTKNLDYVLDENIHF

-571 NEKNFQKI
+571 NEKNFKKI
-579 IIKPIDSNLKN
+579 FIKPIDSNLKN
-590 KILSPKNAHLNPS
+590 KILSPKNSHLTSS
-603 LLSPIFVKKNN
+603 LLSPIIVNKNN
-614 LKLINVKSLYKKIKK
+614 LKLVNVKSLYRKIKK
-629 RNKNDF
+629 RNRNECFSLDF
-635 FSMDFETFSDQVKKT
+635 GTFSDQVKKT
-650 KSILFKDNVVNMKKK
+650 KSILFKDNIVNMKK
-665 NLTQQTTDCFYPSYN
+665 NNTQQTTDCLYPSSN
-680 SNQNII
+680 SNLNII

-700 IEGFNSGEK
+700 NEGFNSCEK

-730 ICFTQNVTSLT
+730 ICFTQNISSLT